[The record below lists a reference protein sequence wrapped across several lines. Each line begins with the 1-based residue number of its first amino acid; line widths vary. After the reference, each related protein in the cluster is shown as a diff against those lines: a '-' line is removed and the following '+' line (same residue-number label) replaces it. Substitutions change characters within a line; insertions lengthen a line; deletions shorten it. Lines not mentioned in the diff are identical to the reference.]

1 MLRPILFCVLA
12 TTAIACGGGNET
24 GPAPATAANPP
35 AATNDTPPAP
45 PATSPAPAASA
56 PAPAA
61 STAEKPAPPP
71 PPEDKITQIAHG
83 VGAGTGLIGS
93 AVEDAD
99 KTIASLQ
106 PKFSACYNDGL
117 KKDPKLAGGLVIKT
131 EIKPDGTVG
140 NATAQDTQ
148 GLNPAVVKCLTDTM
162 KKAKFSPPKAAQL
175 ATIEVPLKFGSK

>member
-1 MLRPILFCVLA
+1 MLSCVIT
-12 TTAIACGGGNET
+12 TTALALVACGGNEAAPPST
-24 GPAPATAANPP
+24 PSTAANATQDTPSAPAT
-35 AATNDTPPAP
+35 
-45 PATSPAPAASA
+45 TSPAPSTPPVTASPTD
-56 PAPAA
+56 PAP
-61 STAEKPAPPP
+61 KPVPPP

-93 AVEDAD
+93 AVDDAD
-99 KTIASLQ
+99 KTIATMQ
-106 PKFSACYNDGL
+106 PKFQACYNDGL
-117 KKDPKLAGGLVIKT
+117 KKDPKLAGGLTIKT

-175 ATIEVPLKFGSK
+175 ATIEVPLKFGAK